1 MTATTLDAPKDAPR
15 EAPKFT
21 QGSILRH
28 VLVMTGTGAVG
39 LVAIFVVDFFSLL
52 YVSWLKEPALTAA
65 VGYSTQVN
73 FFCMSIN
80 IGLAIAI
87 TALVSRAHGARDRA
101 LARRRAASGLV
112 HVTIFACLVAAA
124 AIIWRDAFLD
134 LLGAGGQAKQVAS
147 NFLLIT
153 LPSNA
158 FMAAGMALGGILRSY
173 GDARRAMYVTL
184 SGGVITAFTDPLL
197 IFGLGLG
204 VYGAAY
210 ATVISRLM
218 FVVMGL
224 SFAVRVH
231 DLIARP
237 RLPQALADAPPMFAI
252 ALPAIL
258 TNLATPVG
266 NSYALRVFS
275 QFGESAV
282 AASAVIDRLVPV
294 AFGVIFAL
302 SGAVGPVLGQNLG
315 AGKLDRV
322 KETLT
327 QSFRFTFIYALLCW
341 LALWLGSGLIVAA
354 FKANAETARYIVFFC
369 TWGITAWLFMSLL
382 FVANA
387 CFNNLGFPL
396 YSTVFNWGRATLGT
410 IPFVTLGAQ
419 YAGVEGGQVGI
430 ALGAFIFGVASV
442 ATTYFALGRL
452 AKKIGTA

>member
-1 MTATTLDAPKDAPR
+1 MTASTLDTPKDAPR
-15 EAPKFT
+15 APPKFT

-52 YVSWLKEPALTAA
+52 YVSWLNDPALTAG

-80 IGLAIAI
+80 IGTAIAV
-87 TALVSRAHGARDRA
+87 TALVSRAQGARDRP

-112 HVTIFACLVAAA
+112 HVTLFACLVAVV
-124 AIIWRDAFLD
+124 AILGRDAFLD
-134 LLGAGGQAKQVAS
+134 LLGASGQAKQVAS
-147 NFLLIT
+147 RFLLIT

-158 FMAAGMALGGILRSY
+158 FMAAGMALGGILRSV

-184 SGGVITAFTDPLL
+184 SGGVMTAFTDPLF

-210 ATVISRLM
+210 ATILSRVMFIVI
-218 FVVMGL
+218 GL
-224 SFAVRVH
+224 YFAVRVH

-237 RLPQALADAPPMFAI
+237 RVAEALADASPLFAI

-266 NSYALRVFS
+266 NSYALRTFS
-275 QFGESAV
+275 QFGENAV
-282 AASAVIDRLVPV
+282 AASAVLDRLVPV

-315 AGKLDRV
+315 AGRIDRV
-322 KETLT
+322 KETIT
-327 QSFRFTFIYALLCW
+327 ESFRFTLLYAAACW

-396 YSTVFNWGRATLGT
+396 YSTLFNWGRATLGT
-410 IPFVTLGAQ
+410 IPFVTLGARWG
-419 YAGVEGGQVGI
+419 GVEGGQLGI
-430 ALGAFIFGVASV
+430 VAGAFIFGTASV

-452 AKKIGTA
+452 AKRPGSV